1 MVLATALVKAEE
13 KRELYST
20 IDGSHNI
27 PAIPLHKAR
36 QIMTRADFI
45 QAYDHVNL
53 FTITS
58 NAFVRADSVPMQRA
72 FRTICSEEGF
82 EEHLQATLDRI
93 SAIESLGRTREI
105 VAKDLVQ
112 GGKYKFLLKDGE
124 RRGEKVTE
132 VLLEEKEEGE
142 EKVPFEGTQGEKQG
156 D

>member
-1 MVLATALVKAEE
+1 MVLANALVKFENEAGYY
-13 KRELYST
+13 KT
-20 IDGSHNI
+20 IDGSHHI

-82 EEHLQATLDRI
+82 QEHLDATLDRI
-93 SAIESLGRTREI
+93 AAIESLGRTREI
-105 VAKDLVQ
+105 VSKDLVQ

-132 VLLEEKEEGE
+132 VVLDEAEEEEKE
-142 EKVPFEGTQGEKQG
+142 PFQGTQGEKTE
-156 D
+156 